1 MSIRPIDL
9 ARHLGISTTTLR
21 GYEERGLVP
30 RVPRSPVGYRYY
42 DDQHVA
48 YFLCVRALLSAFDL
62 SFISAVLGKVQA
74 GQIDDALW
82 IANKAQTDLWHERQ
96 TYLKTVDVL
105 LHQSWPPESSGVMN
119 IGEISRETGIPVTT
133 IRYWEKA
140 GLLVPKRNSNNGYRI
155 YTRVHIRQLLTLNAI
170 KLSVRTH
177 RLKHF
182 FQTMQETYQAFDFS
196 NHKEIEAFLEKVRQQ
211 LNLMNRLQIRSIS
224 ALDKLCQQVESVH
237 FNTFRSQISARD

>member
-1 MSIRPIDL
+1 M
-9 ARHLGISTTTLR
+9 
-21 GYEERGLVP
+21 
-30 RVPRSPVGYRYY
+30 
-42 DDQHVA
+42 
-48 YFLCVRALLSAFDL
+48 CK
-62 SFISAVLGKVQA
+62 FITAVLGKVQA
-74 GQIDDALW
+74 AHIDDALW

-170 KLSVRTH
+170 KLSARTH

-182 FQTMQETYQAFDFS
+182 FQTMQQTYQAFDFTD
-196 NHKEIEAFLEKVRQQ
+196 HEAIEAFLEKVRSQ

-224 ALDKLCQQVESVH
+224 ALTSYVCRWRVASLTLLGVTSPRWIESLMRRLCSVIPS
-237 FNTFRSQISARD
+237 FLKTSR